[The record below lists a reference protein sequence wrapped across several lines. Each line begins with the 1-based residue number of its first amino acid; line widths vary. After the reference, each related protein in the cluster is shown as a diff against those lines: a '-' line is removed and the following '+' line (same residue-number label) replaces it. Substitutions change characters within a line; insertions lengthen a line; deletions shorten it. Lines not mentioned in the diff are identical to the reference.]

1 MYDMSKFIKY
11 LNKSDDLTPTTELGL
26 VENAPQSAIDAYEQY
41 KKQEEERLNSKDF
54 WE

>member
-11 LNKSDDLTPTTELGL
+11 LNKSDDIIPTTELGL
-26 VENAPQSAIDAYEQY
+26 VDNAPQSAIDAYEQY
-41 KKQEEERLNSKDF
+41 KKDEQDRLNSDED